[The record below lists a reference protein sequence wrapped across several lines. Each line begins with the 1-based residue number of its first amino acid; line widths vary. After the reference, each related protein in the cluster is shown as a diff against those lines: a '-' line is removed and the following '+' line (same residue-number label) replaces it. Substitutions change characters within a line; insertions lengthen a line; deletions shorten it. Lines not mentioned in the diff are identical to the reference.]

1 MLISYLVLAKVKP
14 MDIKLREVEQLTS
27 FREYTEKEMDP
38 TLWITLYWEND
49 DDPIYQGEAF
59 YLWDDIANR
68 DDYSAIE
75 EAHIVGMSTDPQDIL
90 RIELRAAE

>member
-1 MLISYLVLAKVKP
+1 
-14 MDIKLREVEQLTS
+14 MDIKLREVEKLTS
-27 FREYTEKEMDP
+27 FREYTETEMDP
-38 TLWITLYWEND
+38 TLWITLYWEDNEN
-49 DDPIYQGEAF
+49 PIYHGEAF

-75 EAHIVGMSTDPQDIL
+75 ESHIIRMSTDPQDIL